1 LEWDKRERVRA
12 AGTWKGLVLNR
23 ERSGA
28 ERLDAQKRK
37 SPNMTKQ
44 MEDNELT
51 HFLFGNS
58 YDEGW

>member
-1 LEWDKRERVRA
+1 M
-12 AGTWKGLVLNR
+12 
-23 ERSGA
+23 ERSDA

-37 SPNMTKQ
+37 SPNITKQ